1 MQIKREKDMAKRKNI
16 ITEYRNYYLP
26 PHFPVI
32 ALSGDYWKISDR
44 PSGHLHFHNCLEI
57 GICHS
62 DSGCLEFYGEPAP
75 FKEGDITVIPRN
87 VPHTTYSSPGLASHW
102 SYIYLDPRELF
113 RHLLPAD
120 WKNYDLLSYGLP
132 NYKYI
137 FAKEEHPFLYQMA
150 DYALKELTLQS
161 PGYQI
166 SSRGLLL
173 SLYIA
178 LYRIQNPAEGT
189 SAPEDKAMGTLSST
203 TPIVL
208 SPALDY
214 VENNYMQQFS
224 VDFLADLCHLSPTH
238 FRRLFHN
245 IMGTSPLDFINNTRI
260 QKSCILLYSTE
271 ESILNISGMV
281 GFQSVSSYNRCF
293 VRTMQ
298 TTPRDYRKAILQ
310 SDKNIQNQSILE
322 YSGWMYPEQ

>member
-1 MQIKREKDMAKRKNI
+1 
-16 ITEYRNYYLP
+16 
-26 PHFPVI
+26 
-32 ALSGDYWKISDR
+32 
-44 PSGHLHFHNCLEI
+44 
-57 GICHS
+57 
-62 DSGCLEFYGEPAP
+62 
-75 FKEGDITVIPRN
+75 
-87 VPHTTYSSPGLASHW
+87 
-102 SYIYLDPRELF
+102 
-113 RHLLPAD
+113 
-120 WKNYDLLSYGLP
+120 
-132 NYKYI
+132 
-137 FAKEEHPFLYQMA
+137 
-150 DYALKELTLQS
+150 
-161 PGYQI
+161 
-166 SSRGLLL
+166 
-173 SLYIA
+173 
-178 LYRIQNPAEGT
+178 
-189 SAPEDKAMGTLSST
+189 MGTLSST